1 MIKVTSLHIEELVS
15 EKKWDRFIRIS
26 NKDIVNIE
34 HVEKF
39 DLSFTGII
47 TVVLKNGTRVQVSR
61 RYMKKI
67 REKILKC

>member
-26 NKDIVNIE
+26 NTDIVNIE